1 MVIDYLRN
9 FFKTIVKEKEEEDL
23 SSMRLKSL
31 DSIRDAFENMDI
43 VLSDAVELEFKDP
56 RKIGII
62 DSLGNHTTLTRF
74 NPEEFENRVVK
85 GIVARV
91 WKEANPLNQWLIEV
105 STQLKLKNDV
115 TVTRKFVF
123 LDNEIEWIRK
133 LQ

>member
-9 FFKTIVKEKEEEDL
+9 FFKTIVKEKEDEDL

-62 DSLGNHTTLTRF
+62 DQLGNHTTLTRF

-91 WKEANPLNQWLIEV
+91 WKEDRPLNQWLIEV